1 MQRLIAGAGRL
12 CQPQRAHTLIAVAL
26 LPALLLVAC
35 SGQPRREGAPQSAD
49 QLYSGMEKS
58 LTDYREGLHA
68 LRSGDHDKGRELM
81 GRAVADLQSGADKC
95 LATRGCEPQR
105 FMAAYGNLLAL
116 RSSVLTNEAAGFVEM
131 QPPLGREDATL
142 ESEVPEVE
150 RTVNLLHG
158 NDLAKII
165 KINGPVKAALHD
177 WLTWMRPN
185 LIDAYENYEYMR
197 HLMFPAYEKAGLPEA
212 LLFGI
217 LAKESGGKVHAVS
230 QSGAAGPLQFMY
242 QTGLRFGLGTVD
254 GFDMRYDPAAA
265 AQANVAYLSEQ
276 FRHLNN
282 NLEMALAA
290 YNGGEGRMRR
300 VAQSSRSKNFWSSD
314 VFGQLPRETQEYV
327 PYVLAAAWLFL
338 HPEDY
343 GLEFP
348 RVDPVPGRVQLVNAT
363 TLSELTICLGQSG
376 SRDGWYRTLR
386 NLNPRVDPNRPLPA
400 GSTVAM
406 PARLVGVYQQQCV
419 DGRMAD
425 LAALLQD
432 ARPTGG
438 SVAQAFAANGRA
450 APAKGAA
457 PKAQAKAA
465 PGSAAR
471 SGGKAYVVKR
481 GDTLASIAR
490 RQGCESTE
498 ALARANNI
506 AAPHYRIR
514 LAQEIRLQGC
524 EG

>member
-1 MQRLIAGAGRL
+1 MHRLIDTARGSLARS
-12 CQPQRAHTLIAVAL
+12 RALAPLVLGSAL
-26 LPALLLVAC
+26 AIVLVAC
-35 SGQPRREGAPQSAD
+35 AGQPRRDAAAPNAD
-49 QLYSGMEKS
+49 QLYANMES
-58 LTDYREGLHA
+58 ALTRYREGLHA
-68 LRSGDHDKGRELM
+68 LRAGDHDSGRQLM
-81 GRAVADLQSGADKC
+81 GGAVADLQTGADKC
-95 LATRGCEPQR
+95 LVTRGCEPQR

-116 RSSVLTNEAAGFVEM
+116 RSSVLTNEAVGFVEM
-131 QPPLGREDATL
+131 QPTLAGEDATL
-142 ESEVPEVE
+142 EDEVPEVQ

-158 NDLAKII
+158 NELAKII

-185 LIDAYENYEYMR
+185 LVDAYENYEYMR
-197 HLMFPAYEKAGLPEA
+197 YLMFPAYEKAGLPEA

-242 QTGLRFGLGTVD
+242 QTGVRFGLTTVD

-265 AQANVAYLSEQ
+265 ARANVAYLSEQ
-276 FRHLNN
+276 FRYLNN

-300 VAQSSRSKNFWSSD
+300 LAQGSRSKNFWSSD
-314 VFGQLPRETQEYV
+314 IFSKLPRETQEYV

-348 RVDPVPGRVQLVNAT
+348 RVDSTPGEVQLVNAM
-363 TLSELTICLGQSG
+363 TLGELTVCLGQAG
-376 SRDGWYRTLR
+376 SRDGWFRTLR
-386 NLNPRVDPNRPLPA
+386 NLNPRVDPSRRLPA

-406 PARLVGVYQQQCV
+406 PARLVGVYQEQCV
-419 DGRMAD
+419 DGRMAE
-425 LAALLQD
+425 LAVLLQD
-432 ARPTGG
+432 ARQSGGG
-438 SVAQAFAANGRA
+438 SVAHAGGR
-450 APAKGAA
+450 
-457 PKAQAKAA
+457 Q
-465 PGSAAR
+465 
-471 SGGKAYVVKR
+471 YVVKR

-490 RQGCESTE
+490 KQGCASTE

-506 AAPHYRIR
+506 AAPRYTIKP
-514 LAQEIRLQGC
+514 AQELKLLGC
-524 EG
+524 NG